1 MRGVYIYLRIY
12 IFVFVF
18 PPPSPFFVV
27 GLPPALGPF
36 LPLVDEIHCAKY
48 SPPPYFGTDHPLPL
62 PHIRI
67 KTGGYRLQGT
77 CTVQAPG
84 TVNFTEIYTE
94 FHSQLT
100 SPIGYDL
107 ILIFFSHPQIG
118 CPSPFKFFVIR
129 VVGFMSYYK

>member
-67 KTGGYRLQGT
+67 KTGGYPFAGNLYCSSTGNSKFYRDIHGVPQ
-77 CTVQAPG
+77 P
-84 TVNFTEIYTE
+84 VNFSHWLRSYPH
-94 FHSQLT
+94 FFF
-100 SPIGYDL
+100 L
-107 ILIFFSHPQIG
+107 IHKLGALHRSNFSLSG
-118 CPSPFKFFVIR
+118 SW
-129 VVGFMSYYK
+129 GS